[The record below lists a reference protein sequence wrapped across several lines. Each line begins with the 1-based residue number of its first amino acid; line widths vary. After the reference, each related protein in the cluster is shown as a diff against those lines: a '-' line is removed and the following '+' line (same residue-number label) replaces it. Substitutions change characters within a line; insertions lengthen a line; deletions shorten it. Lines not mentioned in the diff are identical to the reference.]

1 MNIVTHGFRAKKTAV
16 AIGNFDGV
24 HLGHQLLLKELLSH
38 AALSPVV
45 FTFDRHP
52 FSVLQDR
59 PMPLITTNEE
69 KCALLSAHGIS
80 LVYMAHS
87 TKEFLQTSAEEF
99 IQDYLID
106 ALDVRHVVVGSDCR
120 FGKNGQGTP
129 ALLEKMGKAH
139 GFGVTCLP
147 KLYDGDI
154 EISSSA
160 IRRFLAEGDV
170 QKAAT
175 LMGHPYSIGGT
186 VIPGR
191 HVGTDLGIPTIN
203 LALPPEKLF
212 PAPGVYETA
221 TQMDG
226 KTYPSISFVGTSP
239 TYQTDTP
246 LLETHLLDVRG
257 DFYGKQAVV
266 SFRRFLRPTVRF
278 SSPEALVRQIASDIK
293 TIKEGDIYV

>member
-1 MNIVTHGFRAKKTAV
+1 MKIVTHGFQAKQTAV

-52 FSVLQDR
+52 SSVLEDR

-87 TKEFLQTSAEEF
+87 TKEFLQTSAEDF
-99 IQDYLID
+99 IQTYLIE

-120 FGKNGQGTP
+120 FGKKGQGTL
-129 ALLEKMGKAH
+129 ALLQEIGAAH
-139 GFGVTCLP
+139 GFHVTCLP

-160 IRRFLAEGDV
+160 VRRLLKEGNV

-175 LMGHPYSIGGT
+175 LMGHPFNIGGT

-203 LALPPEKLF
+203 LALPPEKIF
-212 PAPGVYETA
+212 PAPGVYETS
-221 TQMDG
+221 TQVEG
-226 KTYPSISFVGTSP
+226 VSYPSISFVGTSP
-239 TYQTDTP
+239 TYQTHTP
-246 LLETHLLDVRG
+246 LLETHLLDVHE

-266 SFRRFLRPTVRF
+266 SFCRFIRPTVQF
-278 SSPEALVRQIASDIK
+278 SSPEALVRQISFDIK
-293 TIKEGDIYV
+293 SIKEGGIYG